1 MRILIVDDEASARRR
16 LASLLE
22 ELGLEIV
29 GEAPNGLAAL
39 EAVKLHR
46 PDVVLLDVAMPE
58 IDGFDVARH
67 LPEPRPL
74 VIFQTAYAEFA
85 LKAFEHDALDY
96 VVKPVTRDRLAQAI
110 DRAARRLAATS
121 SRAWTAEEL
130 QRLGTAIGHTPARP
144 ARLLVRKGS
153 GHRLVAVSDIIR
165 FRADDG
171 LVHAFTATESPATDY
186 TLAELEARAP
196 GAFIRAS
203 RANLV
208 SLSHIQ
214 GIAGN
219 GDGSATLTLSDGTSV
234 HVSRR
239 RATAVRDAVHHLF

>member
-1 MRILIVDDEASARRR
+1 MRILIVDDEAAARRR

-22 ELGLEIV
+22 ELDVEIV

-39 EAVKLHR
+39 EAAKQHR

-58 IDGFDVARH
+58 VDGFDVARH
-67 LPEPRPL
+67 LEEPRPL
-74 VIFQTAYAEFA
+74 IIFQTAYAEFA

-110 DRAARRLAATS
+110 DRAARRLATTAP
-121 SRAWTAEEL
+121 AGWTPDAL
-130 QRLGTAIGHTPARP
+130 QRLGAAIGHAPARP
-144 ARLLVRKGS
+144 ARLLVRKGT

-165 FRADDG
+165 FRADGG
-171 LVHAFTATESPATDY
+171 LVHAHTAVESPATDY

-196 GAFIRAS
+196 GVFIRAS
-203 RANLV
+203 RADLV

-214 GIAGN
+214 GFAGN
-219 GDGSATLTLSDGTSV
+219 GDGSATLTLSDGTDV

-239 RATAVRDAVHHLF
+239 RAAAVRDAVRHLY